1 MNLALIPARAGS
13 TGVKN
18 KNLQKVSGM
27 SLVSRTYSQ
36 ALNSDI
42 FEKIVISTDS
52 LPILHEIF
60 LDFSPN
66 EFKALKADSIIFLE
80 GSTYFHKRSP
90 SDSKVLSPIRNVVF
104 KLSRELDFSK
114 MWLLQP
120 TSPYRLEKE
129 FSDIQKLIG
138 KLKISDLD
146 WSSIVSCKAVGGMHP
161 DRMFRLKAD
170 YVESYLTQ
178 LQGENAPRQLLEK
191 LYIKDGAFY
200 VLKKENLLD
209 KIFLGQSIVP
219 FVREGLKTLNIDS
232 VEDLYIAQI
241 LAENFLEAF

>member
-13 TGVKN
+13 IGVKN

-42 FEKIVISTDS
+42 FEKIVISTNS

-60 LDFSPN
+60 LNFSPN
-66 EFKALKADSIIFLE
+66 EFKALKSDSIILLE

-90 SDSKVLSPIRNVVF
+90 NDSKTLSPIRNVVF

-114 MWLLQP
+114 LWLLQP
-120 TSPYRLEKE
+120 TSPYRLKKE
-129 FSDIQKLIG
+129 FTDIQKLIDR
-138 KLKISDLD
+138 LKISDLG

-161 DRMFRLKAD
+161 DRMLRLKGD
-170 YVESYLTQ
+170 YIESYSTQ

-232 VEDLYIAQI
+232 VEDLYIAQM
-241 LAENFLEAF
+241 LAENFLEVF